1 MKRNDLGKTE
11 ILKQNP
17 LGEKTT
23 MPWRNRVSVGPA
35 IMTVRCKRAG
45 NRGKRGWKCVKR
57 G

>member
-23 MPWRNRVSVGPA
+23 MPWRNRGHYAA
-35 IMTVRCKRAG
+35 ISAVFPWDPR
-45 NRGKRGWKCVKR
+45 
-57 G
+57 